1 MKAAVFGALASA
13 GLILAFVASVPQV
26 SRGYGQSAEAA
37 AQAELITLSTSL
49 GDHRQQLTLIDT
61 RQRVMG
67 VYHVDAATGEIALK
81 SVRHFLWDLQLQEF
95 NSAKPL
101 PRDIRSLVEQK

>member
-1 MKAAVFGALASA
+1 MLALAVA
-13 GLILAFVASVPQV
+13 APGRGMALAPEF
-26 SRGYGQSAEAA
+26 AA
-37 AQAELITLSTSL
+37 NAELITLTASL
-49 GDHRQQLTLIDT
+49 GDHRQQLTLIDP
-61 RQRVMG
+61 RQRVMS

-81 SVRHFLWDLQLQEF
+81 SVRNFQWDMQLHEF